1 MVPYTLLPLLAL
13 AAATLASPTSAPPPP
28 LHVPLTR
35 RSANRAASI
44 DRFASHAEHLRN
56 KYGYKNTTLALGKRA
71 QTVGVGIIDQN
82 GDSSYIGEV
91 TIGTPPQPFKVVLDT
106 GSSDLWVA
114 ATECLSCGQTPPF
127 DPTKSST
134 IQQITGI
141 SGQGQTIRIQY
152 GSGQVAGILAAD
164 TVSMAGFTVNPQRFV
179 VVEQMSDGLLD
190 GDVSGIMGLAFEALA
205 STQATPFWQALVNGN
220 QFNSPDISFWLAR
233 HLDDVNAAVE
243 EDGGVMTL
251 GGTNSSLFTGDIEF
265 NSLVND
271 GTPTFWMLELTG
283 VTVGGKSVSV
293 PTGAS
298 ALSAIDT
305 GTTLIGGPSDA
316 VQAIYNQ
323 IDGAQPL
330 GGQMQGFYAFPCSTK
345 VAISMAFGG
354 KLWPISDAD
363 MNLGTV
369 SPGLCLGGIFDLSLG
384 SNVGTGGGN
393 PVWVVGDTFLKN
405 VYSVFRANPPS
416 VGFAQLSDAA
426 GGSPAPS
433 SSLAPSAPSSAVI
446 PSTIR
451 PSSVLSSESFVP
463 TLLSSIGRPGNP
475 TVVPSA
481 TFGPQ
486 GDPLPSISG
495 TSSSGGASYSL
506 NPTATGS
513 SNAAT
518 PLSVNAQGFT
528 GVALALLAS
537 VLSGMVVFA

>member
-271 GTPTFWMLELTG
+271 GTPTFWMLEMTG

-363 MNLGTV
+363 MNLG
-369 SPGLCLGGIFDLSLG
+369 

-426 GGSPAPS
+426 GGSPA
-433 SSLAPSAPSSAVI
+433 LAPSAPSSAVI

-463 TLLSSIGRPGNP
+463 TLLSSIGHPGNP

-495 TSSSGGASYSL
+495 TSSSGDPL

-537 VLSGMVVFA
+537 VLSGMVLFA